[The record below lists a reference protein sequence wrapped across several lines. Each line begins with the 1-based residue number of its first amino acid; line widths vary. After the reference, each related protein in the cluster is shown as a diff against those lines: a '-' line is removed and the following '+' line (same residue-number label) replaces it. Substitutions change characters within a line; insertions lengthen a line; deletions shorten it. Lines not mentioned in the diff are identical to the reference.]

1 MRISIEGPPLS
12 DFNPQKALDIFF
24 TSERRPNVVPYS
36 TPRPSKRAHDNPES
50 DLEANESDLEANA
63 FSPPKSPKVTIIDSD
78 TDSDMEL

>member
-1 MRISIEGPPLS
+1 MRISNEGPPLA
-12 DFNPQKALDIFF
+12 DFNSQKALDIFF
-24 TSERRPNVVPYS
+24 TSERRPNVVPYGTS
-36 TPRPSKRAHDNPES
+36 RPKRAHANPES